1 MYIFSTLGCF
11 YCNGFHGYIA
21 VQLHKLV
28 AKVHFV
34 IHVFVPPRKHI
45 REKLLMPLSFY
56 FLARQ
61 QDVRATEIDKV
72 DMYQSYRPGDIVR
85 AMVVSFRQKY
95 LLTLHSSTNC
105 SFFSLFFH

>member
-1 MYIFSTLGCF
+1 
-11 YCNGFHGYIA
+11 

-28 AKVHFV
+28 AKMH
-34 IHVFVPPRKHI
+34 PRKCI
-45 REKLLMPLSFY
+45 REKLLSLVFG
-56 FLARQ
+56 FRGRQ

-95 LLTLHSSTNC
+95 LLILHSSTDC
-105 SFFSLFFH
+105 SCFFRLIFALNILAVWST